1 MAKQKL
7 GPGASASDIL
17 NRVAASLA
25 EKRLNQKDN
34 DILELFDVVT
44 EGNGL
49 SFTDKQ
55 DLEKSFFASRS
66 TVANYKTEK
75 DKKLKPTRTAEEIL
89 EDLVKPHINA
99 WLDQN
104 LDNIVKNIVEKE
116 VKKLIR

>member
-25 EKRLNQKDN
+25 EKKLNQKDN

-44 EGNGL
+44 EGNVL
-49 SFTDKQ
+49 HFAEKQ
-55 DLEKSFFASRS
+55 DLEKSFFAARS
-66 TVANYKTEK
+66 QNSSKAPEST
-75 DKKLKPTRTAEEIL
+75 LKASSTAEEIL
-89 EDLVKPHINA
+89 TELVKPHINA

-104 LDNIVKNIVEKE
+104 LDNIVKTIVEKE
-116 VKKLIR
+116 VKKHIR